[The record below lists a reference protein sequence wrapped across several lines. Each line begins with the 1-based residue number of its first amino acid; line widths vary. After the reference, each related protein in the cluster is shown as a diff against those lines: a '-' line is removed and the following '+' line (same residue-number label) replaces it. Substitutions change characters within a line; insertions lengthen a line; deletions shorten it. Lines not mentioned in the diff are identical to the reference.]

1 MIPAWLRAR
10 LGLSPPGLKAL
21 GFVLDG
27 PAVMREGPFEPEETA
42 LVLALLD
49 AAEVLVNVG
58 ANVGYYVCH
67 ARRKGLPIHAAT
79 L

>member
-1 MIPAWLRAR
+1 VP
-10 LGLSPPGLKAL
+10 
-21 GFVLDG
+21 DG
-27 PAVMREGPFEPEETA
+27 TAVRREGRFEPEETA

-58 ANVGYYVCH
+58 ANVGHYVCH